1 LYHQPLIPPHNM
13 KVAAIAA
20 VLAATVAASPAP
32 IEKRAITP
40 VTIKGNGTFETILD
54 FCNVL

>member
-1 LYHQPLIPPHNM
+1 M

-40 VTIKGNGTFETILD
+40 VTIKGNGTFETILG